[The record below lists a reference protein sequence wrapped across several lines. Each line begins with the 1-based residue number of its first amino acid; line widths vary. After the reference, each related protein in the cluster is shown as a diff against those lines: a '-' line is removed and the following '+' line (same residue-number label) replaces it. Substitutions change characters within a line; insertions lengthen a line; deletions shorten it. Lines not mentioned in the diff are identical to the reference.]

1 MAMPMQG
8 TDTSYLLRRAD
19 EERRAAELATDLRAK
34 RSHSE
39 LAARY
44 RRLAEKAQQKL
55 GSTTA
60 SEIRGAAA
68 SLLPSELQVH
78 S

>member
-1 MAMPMQG
+1 MAIHMQG
-8 TDTSYLLRRAD
+8 SDTSYLLRRAD

-44 RRLAEKAQQKL
+44 RRLAEKAQQQL
-55 GSTTA
+55 GRSTA

-68 SLLPSELQVH
+68 SLLPTELHVLP
-78 S
+78 